1 MYRGARS
8 ASIPARARV
17 KNTVTTKSN
26 GKAKTSRAARESRPE
41 EKTKIWFNGK
51 LVNWWDAT
59 VHVMS
64 HVIHYGSSVFE
75 GFRCYHSK
83 RGPAIFRLK
92 DHIDRLFDSAKIY
105 RIEMPYSREEIIE
118 ACITVVRENGL
129 KECYLRPV
137 VFRGYGT
144 LGVDPRDTP
153 TTVAIAA
160 LMWGKYLGADAL
172 ERGVDV
178 RIASWT
184 RMRANTFPSMAKSGA
199 NYMPSQLVRLEARY
213 DGYTEG
219 IMLDSNGYVSEGSGE
234 NVFAVYRGKIYTP
247 PFAASILPGITR
259 DSVITI
265 AKDFGFEIIETQVPR
280 EMLYVADEVFLTGS
294 AAEITPVR
302 SIDKILIGAGT
313 RGPVTERLQKQFFEI
328 VESQI
333 DDVYGWLTLVE

>member
-1 MYRGARS
+1 MDRGARS
-8 ASIPARARV
+8 ASIPARARS
-17 KNTVTTKSN
+17 KNSLKAKSN
-26 GKAKTSRAARESRPE
+26 GKAKTSGAVRESKPE

-75 GFRCYHSK
+75 GFRCYKSK

-92 DHIDRLFDSAKIY
+92 DHIDRLFDSTKIY
-105 RIEMPYSREEIIE
+105 RIDVPFSREEIME
-118 ACITVVRENGL
+118 ACIAVVRENGL

-137 VFRGYGT
+137 IFRGYGT
-144 LGVDPRDTP
+144 LGVDPRDNP
-153 TTVAIAA
+153 TMVAIGA
-160 LMWGKYLGADAL
+160 LMWGKYLGAEAL
-172 ERGVDV
+172 EHGVDV
-178 RIASWT
+178 RVASWA
-184 RMRANTFPSMAKSGA
+184 RMRGNTFPSMAKSGA
-199 NYMPSQLVRLEARY
+199 NYMPSQLVRLEARF

-219 IMLDSNGYVSEGSGE
+219 IMLDTNGYVSEGSGE

-247 PFAASILPGITR
+247 SFASSILPGITR

-265 AKDFGFEIIETQVPR
+265 AKDFGYEIIETQMPR

-302 SIDKILIGAGT
+302 SIDKILVGSGG
-313 RGPVTERLQKQFFEI
+313 RGPITERLQKQFFEI
-328 VESQI
+328 IEGQA
-333 DDVYGWLTLVE
+333 DDIYGWLTMVK

>member
-8 ASIPARARV
+8 ASIPARARS
-17 KNTVTTKSN
+17 KNSLKAKSN
-26 GKAKTSRAARESRPE
+26 GKVKTSGAVRESKPE

-75 GFRCYHSK
+75 GFRCYNSK

-105 RIEMPYSREEIIE
+105 RIHVPFSRDEIID
-118 ACITVVRENGL
+118 ACIEVVRENDL

-137 VFRGYGT
+137 IFRGYGT
-144 LGVDPRDTP
+144 LGVDPHDTP

-160 LMWGKYLGADAL
+160 LMWGKYLGAEAL

-178 RIASWT
+178 RIASWA

-199 NYMPSQLVRLEARY
+199 NYMPSQLVRLEARFE
-213 DGYTEG
+213 GYTEG
-219 IMLDSNGYVSEGSGE
+219 IMLDTNGYVSEGSGE

-247 PFAASILPGITR
+247 PFASSVLPGITR
-259 DSVITI
+259 DSVIKI
-265 AKDFGFEIIETQVPR
+265 AKDFGYEIVEGQMPR
-280 EMLYVADEVFLTGS
+280 EMLYIAEEVFLTGS

-302 SIDKILIGAGT
+302 SIDKIQIGSGT

-328 VESQI
+328 IEGET
-333 DDVYGWLTLVE
+333 DDVYGWLTMVR